1 MQYFPFAL
9 VGSPLTEIFLSY
21 NREDQ
26 ARAKLFADAFEALG
40 FQVWWDVG
48 LKAGEAY
55 DEVTEAALRG
65 AKAVVVLWSPRSVT
79 SRWVRA
85 EATLA
90 DRQKTL
96 VPAMIEACERPI
108 MFELTQTAEL
118 SHWSGEAGDP
128 AFGAFVT
135 DVRKVMASREKAT
148 AKPAPVALVPA
159 GAPAPDLRG
168 AKPSLAIM
176 PFTNRSGQSEDDV
189 FADGMVEDLISA
201 LSLGRSAK
209 IIAASATRVFR
220 NQAADLRLIGRE
232 LGARYILEG
241 NVRRVGANLR
251 VTAQVVE
258 AESGK
263 ILWTDRF
270 DRPLAELALLQEDLI
285 TEVASQI
292 GAQVT
297 RLEMDR
303 ALKKPSDLTAWE
315 AVMRSFS
322 AYGRLGPATIPTAIA
337 EARRA
342 TELAPEWGVGH
353 GCLALAVGTAYVY
366 SFSAQDALK
375 QEARAHAAKALALGG
390 HDHNVLWTV
399 AWAQTCVGPRE
410 DAVRNGASA
419 VEANPNN
426 ANARN
431 AFAQA
436 LLGMDRPEDA
446 LVQLN
451 EADRLAPRGFNY
463 NIAIANR
470 AFAYWQLGRFEDAL
484 ACYEKALQIH
494 PGNAGGL
501 QGRMTYLAKMG
512 RMDEAV
518 GALRTLITYF
528 PYATR
533 TLVVAATTANPGI
546 GSIGVE
552 FSEIAGRVWDAME
565 QAGAA

>member
-1 MQYFPFAL
+1 M
-9 VGSPLTEIFLSY
+9 TDIFLSY

-26 ARAKLFADAFEALG
+26 ARAKLFAEGFERQG
-40 FQVWWDVG
+40 FKVWWDVG

-55 DEVTEAALRG
+55 DEVTETALRT
-65 AKAVVVLWSPRSVT
+65 AKAVVVLWSPRSVV

-96 VPAMIEACERPI
+96 APAMIEPCERPI

-118 SHWSGEAGDP
+118 SHWAGDGSDP
-128 AFGAFVT
+128 VWTAFVA
-135 DVRKVMASREKAT
+135 DVRQVMAAREKAT
-148 AKPAPVALVPA
+148 AKPAPASLIPA

-176 PFTNRSGQSEDDV
+176 PFANRSGERDDDV

-209 IIAASATRVFR
+209 IIAASATRAFR

-241 NVRRVGANLR
+241 NVRRIGANLR

-258 AESGK
+258 AETGR

-270 DRPLAELALLQEDLI
+270 DRPLSELALLQEDLV
-285 TEVASQI
+285 TDVAAQI
-292 GAQVT
+292 GAQVN

-322 AYGRLGPATIPTAIA
+322 AYGKLGPATLPVAIQ

-342 TELAPEWGVGH
+342 TELAPDWGVGY
-353 GCLALAVGTAYVY
+353 GCLALALG
-366 SFSAQDALK
+366 SAFLYTYNQHPALRD
-375 QEARAHAAKALALGG
+375 EARAHAARALALGG

-399 AWAQTCVGPRE
+399 AWAQSCVGPVE
-410 DAVRNGASA
+410 DAVANGARA
-419 VEANPNN
+419 VEANANS

-431 AFAQA
+431 AYAQA
-436 LLGMDRPEDA
+436 LLAADQPELA
-446 LVQLN
+446 LVQLD

-463 NIAIANR
+463 YISLANR
-470 AFAYWQLGRFEDAL
+470 GWAHVQAGRLEVAL
-484 ACYEKALQIH
+484 ATYDRALQFNAAHAGALH
-494 PGNAGGL
+494 PKMCL
-501 QGRMTYLAKMG
+501 LAKLD
-512 RMDEAV
+512 RMPEAV
-518 GALRTLITYF
+518 ATLRQLIAYY
-528 PYATR
+528 PDATR
-533 TLVVAATTANPGI
+533 DLMVQSTMRGIPLGKKGPEYAALTAQ
-546 GSIGVE
+546 
-552 FSEIAGRVWDAME
+552 VWDAME
-565 QAGAA
+565 KEGAPQ

>member
-1 MQYFPFAL
+1 M
-9 VGSPLTEIFLSY
+9 TDIFLSY

-26 ARAKLFADAFEALG
+26 ARAKPFAEGFEALG
-40 FQVWWDVG
+40 FKVWWDVG

-65 AKAVVVLWSPRSVT
+65 AKAVVVLWSPRST
-79 SRWVRA
+79 QSRWVRA

-96 VPAMIEACERPI
+96 APATIEPCERPI
-108 MFELTQTAEL
+108 MFELTQTADL
-118 SHWSGEAGDP
+118 SHWTGEASDP
-128 AFGAFVT
+128 AWQAFVT
-135 DVRKVMASREKAT
+135 DVRQVMAAREKAT
-148 AKPAPVALVPA
+148 AKPAPVSLVPA
-159 GAPAPDLRG
+159 GAAVDLRG
-168 AKPSLAIM
+168 SKPSLAIM

-209 IIAASATRVFR
+209 IIAASATRAFR

-241 NVRRVGANLR
+241 NVRRVGPNLR

-258 AESGK
+258 AQSGN

-270 DRPLAELALLQEDLI
+270 DRPLSELALLQEELVTD
-285 TEVASQI
+285 VAAQI
-292 GAQVT
+292 GAQVN

-322 AYGRLGPATIPTAIA
+322 AYGKLGPATLPVAVN

-342 TELAPEWGVGH
+342 IELAPEWGVGY
-353 GCLALAVGTAYVY
+353 GCLSLALGSAYVY
-366 SFSAQDALK
+366 TYNQHDALK
-375 QEARAHAAKALALGG
+375 QEARAHAARALSLGG

-399 AWAQTCVGPRE
+399 AWAQSCVGPV
-410 DAVRNGASA
+410 DQAVANGARA
-419 VEANPNN
+419 VEANPNS

-431 AFAQA
+431 AYAQA
-436 LLGMDRPEDA
+436 LLAGDQPEEA
-446 LVQLN
+446 LLQLD

-463 NIAIANR
+463 YISLANR
-470 AFAYWQLGRFEDAL
+470 GWAHVRAGRLEEGLAIYDRALTLNPAHAGALHPKLSVLAKLGRM
-484 ACYEKALQIH
+484 
-494 PGNAGGL
+494 P
-501 QGRMTYLAKMG
+501 
-512 RMDEAV
+512 EAV
-518 GALRTLITYF
+518 ATLRQLI
-528 PYATR
+528 A
-533 TLVVAATTANPGI
+533 
-546 GSIGVE
+546 
-552 FSEIAGRVWDAME
+552 
-565 QAGAA
+565 

>member
-1 MQYFPFAL
+1 M
-9 VGSPLTEIFLSY
+9 TDIFLSY

-26 ARAKLFADAFEALG
+26 ARAKVFAEAFERQG

-48 LKAGEAY
+48 LRSGEAY
-55 DEVTEAALRG
+55 DEVTETALRT
-65 AKAVVVLWSPRSVT
+65 AKAVVVLWSKKSAV

-90 DRQKTL
+90 DRNKTL
-96 VPAMIEACERPI
+96 VPCMIEPCERPI

-118 SHWSGEAGDP
+118 AHWSGDAQDGAWL
-128 AFGAFVT
+128 AFLS
-135 DVRKVMASREKAT
+135 DVRLIIAAREKAT
-148 AKPAPVALVPA
+148 AKKAPVLAAPA
-159 GAPAPDLRG
+159 APAAPGAPAPDLRG

-176 PFTNRSGQSEDDV
+176 PFTNRSGEREDDV

-209 IIAASATRVFR
+209 IIAASATRAFR

-241 NVRRVGANLR
+241 NVRRIGSNLR

-270 DRPLAELALLQEDLI
+270 DRPLSELALLQENLI
-285 TEVASQI
+285 TDVAAQI
-292 GAQVT
+292 GAQVN

-322 AYGRLGPATIPTAIA
+322 AYGRMGPATLPVAIA

-342 TELAPEWGVGH
+342 TELAPDWGVGY
-353 GCLALAVGTAYVY
+353 GCLALALG
-366 SFSAQDALK
+366 SAFVFTYNQHQELK
-375 QEARAHAAKALALGG
+375 QEARVQAARALSLGG

-399 AWAQTCVGPRE
+399 AWAQSCIGPVE
-410 DAVRNGASA
+410 DGVTNGARA
-419 VEANPNN
+419 VDVNPNN

-431 AFAQA
+431 AYAQA
-436 LLGMDRPEDA
+436 LLAANRPEEA
-446 LVQLN
+446 LVQLD
-451 EADRLAPRGFNY
+451 EADRLAPRGFIHY
-463 NIAIANR
+463 ISLANR
-470 AFAYWQLGRFEDAL
+470 GWAHVHAGRLDEAL
-484 ACYEKALQIH
+484 ATYDRALQINPTN
-494 PGNAGGL
+494 PGAL
-501 QGRMTYLAKMG
+501 QPKMCILAKLGRMP
-512 RMDEAV
+512 EAV
-518 GALRTLITYF
+518 AVLRHTLSVYTD
-528 PYATR
+528 ATR
-533 TLVVAATTANPGI
+533 DLLVGSTLRGIPLGKMAVEYAELTAQ
-546 GSIGVE
+546 
-552 FSEIAGRVWDAME
+552 VWDAME
-565 QAGAA
+565 KDGAST